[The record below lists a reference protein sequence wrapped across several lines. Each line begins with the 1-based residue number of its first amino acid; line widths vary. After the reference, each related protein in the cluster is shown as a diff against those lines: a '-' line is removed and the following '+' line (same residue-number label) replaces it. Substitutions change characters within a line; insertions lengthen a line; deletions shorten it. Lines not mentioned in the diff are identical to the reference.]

1 MVFRLKSETNR
12 RRSADGHTIVELAA
26 ALSIATIAATGV
38 ISGVTSLRDA
48 ISLLSA
54 RQQLAGALEY
64 ARRETYRRGATSQ
77 VQPDQSG
84 RVLRVTIAGLPE
96 RVFLLQRSRVVDQ
109 PTRGHVRF
117 FASGLAENATFTI
130 ANVRGDEADI
140 VVNQRG
146 EIRWR

>member
-64 ARRETYRRGATSQ
+64 ARRETYR
-77 VQPDQSG
+77 
-84 RVLRVTIAGLPE
+84 
-96 RVFLLQRSRVVDQ
+96 
-109 PTRGHVRF
+109 TRGHVRF